1 MKIAYFYPSQ
11 SVVKKDITFLKHFP
25 SNVEILHNTCDNS
38 VDLIYVATLSQ
49 LNRALQSKQ
58 MFNKPVI
65 CWVWDLP
72 YNSQTEWDLPPQ
84 GLSENSNRPNDCAN
98 KAHLLSLCDGLISAS
113 KWTQSVLKN
122 KYGLS
127 SEQIYFH
134 IDTEELDS
142 IKSTEKTNRIIQI
155 SRYFWNKKFEN
166 TIYSTTELDNEVGLV
181 GIRQGTY
188 FPILQNNAHSNVVFY
203 ENQSRENTIKLL
215 KSSEILV
222 SPSVFEGWGIS
233 PIEALYCGVSVLLSD
248 LPVFQEVYEDTVLYH
263 DRFDKD
269 DMKEKLTR
277 LSRDK
282 ELQTSIVKRGQL
294 KIKDFT
300 PEKFANRL
308 FKILTQ

>member
-1 MKIAYFYPSQ
+1 VKIAYFYPSQ
-11 SVVKKDITFLKHFP
+11 SIVKKDITFLKHFP

-49 LNRALQSKQ
+49 LSKALQAKR
-58 MFNKPVI
+58 MFNKPVV

-84 GLSENSNRPNDCAN
+84 GLSENSNRPNDCMN
-98 KAHLLSLCDGLISAS
+98 KAHLLSLCDVLISAS

-122 KYGLS
+122 QYGLS

-142 IKSTEKTNRIIQI
+142 VKVTEKTNRIIQI

-181 GIRQGTY
+181 GVRQGNY
-188 FPILQNNAHSNVVFY
+188 FSVLQNNTHPNVIFY

-233 PIEALYCGVSVLLSD
+233 PIEALHCGVPVLLSD

-263 DRFDKD
+263 NRFDKD

-277 LSRDK
+277 LSKDK
-282 ELQTSIVKRGQL
+282 ELQTNIVKQGQL

-308 FKILTQ
+308 LKILTR